1 MAAWSLFE
9 ISKIYIEQKDF
20 YQAEHCLSTRAMYYG
35 WITKE
40 SASEQGQRG
49 NLIKGSGSES
59 AVMFASKENASQN
72 AQSTKKRSQDSQN
85 SNDEVS
91 FTTQNKKDKHL
102 VFTADSDIFVKYRA
116 FEKLVKAI
124 ILLMKRKIEK
134 ARHLLE
140 QIKQPSLPS

>member
-1 MAAWSLFE
+1 M
-9 ISKIYIEQKDF
+9 
-20 YQAEHCLSTRAMYYG
+20 
-35 WITKE
+35 
-40 SASEQGQRG
+40 
-49 NLIKGSGSES
+49 IKGSGSES
-59 AVMFASKENASQN
+59 AVMLASKENPSQKESQN
-72 AQSTKKRSQDSQN
+72 AQSTKQRSQDSQN

-91 FTTQNKKDKHL
+91 FTTQNKKDKHF

-124 ILLMKRKIEK
+124 ILLMKRKIER